1 MMTTNLVSSPSPLMT
16 TDEVAQRLNVNRKTV
31 YRLLYAGEIPYV
43 KLASRGRGALRV
55 DELELERWIR
65 EHRSERGGSK

>member
-1 MMTTNLVSSPSPLMT
+1 MSALARSPSPLLT
-16 TDEVAQRLNVNRKTV
+16 TDEVAHRLNLTRKTV

-55 DELELERWIR
+55 DERELEAFIR
-65 EHRSERGGSK
+65 AHRSGK